1 VVAAGAPALLL
12 GALAEGAGDP
22 GDGALR
28 ASARRFLLCQA
39 LAERAGGEG
48 GPGGQGGAAGEPAAL
63 AMASRQAA
71 APVSGSTAASPAP
84 AAS

>member
-22 GDGALR
+22 GDRTLR

-39 LAERAGGEG
+39 LAEQPSGEGRAGGET
-48 GPGGQGGAAGEPAAL
+48 AAL
-63 AMASRQAA
+63 TVACRQAA
-71 APVSGSTAASPAP
+71 AELASGATGVRLGRGAP
-84 AAS
+84 CFCGL